1 MWAGQGG
8 GGGCNRHQQLLTV
21 CHCQQDHS
29 TITSETIAPSPKAAA
44 PSPKTTAPPWS
55 AMILFPQ
62 AAQAHPPGTAIC
74 TVFLPLCFLGPYPF
88 WTQWSNWSY
97 ATAITVLVKA
107 EKRDLFCS
115 YIDGGRTVFTVSVNL
130 FFCVLPCDCKYLLS
144 VKAYYLKGIICGL
157 NVPAVFSQRV
167 LCDMN
172 VSFTWSTVGTFCE
185 CGGISH
191 ALQIDTLFIQSFRS

>member
-1 MWAGQGG
+1 
-8 GGGCNRHQQLLTV
+8 
-21 CHCQQDHS
+21 
-29 TITSETIAPSPKAAA
+29 
-44 PSPKTTAPPWS
+44 
-55 AMILFPQ
+55 MILFPQ

-74 TVFLPLCFLGPYPF
+74 TVFYLFVSWVHTPF
-88 WTQWSNWSY
+88 EHNGQIDLTLLL
-97 ATAITVLVKA
+97 LVKA

-172 VSFTWSTVGTFCE
+172 ISFTWSTVGTFCE